1 MTSKPDT
8 AKKQPQQ
15 QQQGNFGQKEAQQQQ
30 RGESEL
36 AHMGDAEKSRRK
48 NEQQS

>member
-1 MTSKPDT
+1 MTSKTET

-15 QQQGNFGQKEAQQQQ
+15 QQGNLGQKEAQQQQ

-36 AHMGDAEKSRRK
+36 AHMGDAEKSKRK
-48 NEQQS
+48 DEQQS